1 MLKTFGA
8 RLAAGAASMAL
19 MVFSADAAELQLKRV
34 MLSSGG
40 VGYFEY
46 QAEVEGWETIEVPV
60 RLDQVD
66 DVLKSAVIFD
76 DQGGSGV
83 IELQGR
89 DSLAEIFRTMPVGP
103 DAFSS
108 PANLYAALQG
118 EEIHVSE
125 PVEATGRIVSVVEES
140 ATDPNGNA
148 IARHRMSIM
157 TEEGLVQFVLED
169 ARGIKFTNEALD
181 QKVNGALAAL
191 AANRQ
196 RELRTLKITARGDGS
211 RTLTVGFV
219 IEAPL
224 WKTSYRLVTGPD
236 NKTRMQG
243 WAIIE
248 NASGQDWK
256 DVELT
261 LVSGNPVTFRQQ
273 LYDKYYVARETV
285 PVEVLGR
292 VMPQR
297 DEGSVGSVSKEAYD
311 GGSGAADRAASYAAP
326 APAPPPPPP
335 APAVAAYE
343 EAAMPTEPGN
353 IAAASQESATA
364 VAFTLPNAVSAGSGQ
379 SLAVPIIDR
388 EVPADR
394 ISLYSPQVH
403 ATNPLAS
410 IRLTNDTE
418 SGLPPGIVTLFD
430 TSGGTTTYVGDA
442 VMGTL
447 PQGEKR
453 MLSFALD
460 QKTKIEQTQKSES
473 NLTSAKITKGLVE
486 LQSLTR
492 LTYTYTIKAPANED
506 RALVL
511 ETPRHYDMELKSPDP
526 ATVELTSSSVRI
538 PYSVAAGQT
547 GAIDVVWERIDTQS
561 MTLASIDLNSA
572 LYYAADTRLSD
583 QQRAAFQ
590 KVAELRGEIERIDGE
605 IAAANA
611 ERDRLFAE
619 QERIRQNLAA
629 VPEGSDLQR
638 RYLQTLAEQ
647 EDRLTALAQRL
658 VELQAERDGAVKAL
672 DDYVATVTL

>member
-1 MLKTFGA
+1 MLKILGA
-8 RLAAGAASMAL
+8 RLAAGVAAMSL
-19 MVFSADAAELQLKRV
+19 MVFAAEAAELQLKRV

-76 DQGGSGV
+76 DEGGSGV

-108 PANLYAALQG
+108 PANLYGALQG
-118 EEIHVSE
+118 EEISVSE
-125 PVEATGRIVSVVEES
+125 PVSATGRIVSVVEET
-140 ATDPNGNA
+140 ATDANGNA
-148 IARHRMSIM
+148 IVRHRMSIM
-157 TEEGLVQFVLED
+157 GSDGLVQFVLED

-181 QKVNGALAAL
+181 AKVNGALGAL
-191 AANRQ
+191 ATNRQ

-248 NASGQDWK
+248 NASGADWK

-261 LVSGNPVTFRQQ
+261 LVSGNPVTFRQA
-273 LYDKYYVARETV
+273 LYDKYYVARESV

-297 DEGSVGSVSKEAYD
+297 DEGSIGGVNKDVDEA
-311 GGSGAADRAASYAAP
+311 GSGAADRAASYEA

-335 APAVAAYE
+335 APVAAR
-343 EAAMPTEPGN
+343 AAPMPADPSN
-353 IAAASQESATA
+353 IASQSQESATA
-364 VAFTLPNAVSAGSGQ
+364 VSFTLPNAVSAGSGQ

-388 EVPADR
+388 EVPGEK
-394 ISLYSPQVH
+394 ISLFNAGVH
-403 ATNPLAS
+403 AVNPLAS

-430 TSGGTTTYVGDA
+430 TAGGSTVYIGDA

-460 QKTKIEQTQKSES
+460 QKTKVDQTQNSES
-473 NLTSAKITKGLVE
+473 NLTSAKITKGIIE

-492 LTYTYTIKAPANED
+492 QIYTYTVKAPSNED

-511 ETPRHYDMELKSPDP
+511 ETPRHYDMELKSPEP
-526 ATVELTSSSVRI
+526 STVELTQNSVRV
-538 PYSVAAGQT
+538 PFAVTAGQT
-547 GAIDVVWERIDTQS
+547 GKIDIVWERIDTQ
-561 MTLASIDLNSA
+561 TLALAGLDLSTV
-572 LYYAADTRLSD
+572 LYYAGDTRLSE

-590 KVAELRGEIERIDGE
+590 RVAELKQEIERLQGE
-605 IAAANA
+605 INATNA

-638 RYLQTLAEQ
+638 RYLATLAEQ
-647 EDRLTALAQRL
+647 EDRLTAIGQRL
-658 VELQAERDGAVKAL
+658 GQLQNELTTAQKAL
-672 DDYVATVTL
+672 DDYVGTVTL